1 MKSRKPSKFEMSF
14 WGLPFLLI
22 RGIFEGMVEGFG
34 SGSYAGQSGRKPK
47 TKSKPQP
54 ISETSKL
61 SGIDKS
67 KLSRHDREMLELLRL
82 AESSGKTD
90 MSVKN

>member
-22 RGIFEGMVEGFG
+22 RGILECMIEGFG

-47 TKSKPQP
+47 VRPVQQA
-54 ISETSKL
+54 ISEASKL

-67 KLSRHDREMLELLRL
+67 KLSRHDREMLELLTQVE
-82 AESSGKTD
+82 ASGEVEMHVT
-90 MSVKN
+90 

>member
-1 MKSRKPSKFEMSF
+1 MSF

-22 RGIFEGMVEGFG
+22 RGIFECMVEGFG
-34 SGSYAGQSGRKPK
+34 SGSYAGQTGRKPK
-47 TKSKPQP
+47 TKPKSQP

-67 KLSRHDREMLELLRL
+67 KLSRHDREMLELLMQVE
-82 AESSGKTD
+82 ASGKAE
-90 MSVKN
+90 MHVS